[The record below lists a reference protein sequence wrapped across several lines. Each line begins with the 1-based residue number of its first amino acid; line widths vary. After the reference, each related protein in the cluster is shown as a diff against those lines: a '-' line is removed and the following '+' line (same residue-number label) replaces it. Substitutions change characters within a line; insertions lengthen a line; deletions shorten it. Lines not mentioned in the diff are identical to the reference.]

1 MERTEIE
8 AWWASLSIE
17 TQQRLLVEVDVLDA
31 DLDPAL
37 VLEIATFPGVV
48 TSTSW
53 QGLVVDE
60 WSRPHVARADDEV
73 WELDEAVLEWLQQK
87 AREIDVDE

>member
-1 MERTEIE
+1 MERDEIE
-8 AWWASLSIE
+8 AWWASLSID

-31 DLDPAL
+31 ELDPAL
-37 VLEIATFPGVV
+37 VVEIATVLGVV
-48 TSTSW
+48 TSTTW

-60 WSRPHVARADDEV
+60 MWRPHVTRADDQV
-73 WELDEAVLEWLQQK
+73 WQLDRAVLKWLRKK